1 MTGQRVD
8 QSLPAETL
16 ETVFGVLSSVRAMRR
31 LSPDPVPDDLLEQLV
46 QAASWAPSGSN
57 AQAYHFVV
65 VTDRDQIRRVAQL
78 WQEVVDW
85 YLLIVGD
92 AGPTSMDPAAYQ
104 RMLDANR
111 YQRDHFAD
119 TPAIIVPCYDT
130 AAGKERM
137 RRAGLVTILR
147 ATWRFGF
154 WRAMRNTRLAGDINN
169 SASVYPAVQNLL
181 IAARSLGL
189 GATLTNAHLA
199 GEREFKEILGIPKH
213 VRTYAV
219 IPVGWPLGRLGKV
232 RRPAASTLMHRD
244 RWNGSWTG

>member
-1 MTGQRVD
+1 MTEPRVD
-8 QSLPAETL
+8 QALPAETL

-31 LSPDPVPDDLLEQLV
+31 LSPDPVPDELLEQLV

-57 AQAYHFVV
+57 AQAFHFVV
-65 VTDRDQIRRVAQL
+65 VTDRDQIRRVAAL
-78 WQEVVDW
+78 WEEVVDW
-85 YLLIVGD
+85 YLTIVGN
-92 AGPTSMDPAAYQ
+92 AGPTSMDAAAYQ

-130 AAGKERM
+130 RAGKDRM
-137 RRAGLVTILR
+137 RRAGVGTILR
-147 ATWRFGF
+147 ATWRFGV
-154 WRAMRNTRLAGDINN
+154 RRSLRNTRLAGDLSNA
-169 SASVYPAVQNLL
+169 ASIYPAVQNLL

-189 GATLTNAHLA
+189 GATLTNAHLGA
-199 GEREFKEILGIPKH
+199 EDEFKEILGIPRY

-232 RRPAASTLMHRD
+232 RRPAAATLMHRD